1 MGLTGDDNRYLQI
14 LLNFLSNALK
24 FTPNGGN
31 IKVVLKL
38 IENQT
43 KSSDGKANIVGK
55 NQFSNLPTS

>member
-24 FTPNGGN
+24 FTPHGGN

-55 NQFSNLPTS
+55 NQFNNLPTS

>member
-55 NQFSNLPTS
+55 NQFSNLPTC

>member
-24 FTPNGGN
+24 FTPHGGS

-43 KSSDGKANIVGK
+43 KSSDGKANITAK
-55 NQFSNLPTS
+55 NQFKNLPTS